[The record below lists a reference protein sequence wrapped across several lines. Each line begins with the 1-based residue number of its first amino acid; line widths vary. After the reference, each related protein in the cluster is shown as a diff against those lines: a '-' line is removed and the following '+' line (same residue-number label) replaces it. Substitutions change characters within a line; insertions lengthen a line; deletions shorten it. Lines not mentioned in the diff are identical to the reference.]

1 MQIGDLNR
9 FMWSYLQ
16 AFRRILKLFE
26 FLFKLNIDNI
36 CSDDKVRPVVLLF
49 SNLMEHPMVKNLVFA
64 AALAST
70 SIAFATNAQNAA
82 VISDKDE
89 IITVTVADNTW
100 AVVATNSTKGLT
112 KLREFHDMGDAGVQQ
127 IDYVVNCSNR
137 KLSMADF
144 KVLTAMSPQNKQTT
158 EREVA
163 DLSFYQP
170 VIQHDINIVENVCG
184 GKLAMGKSTSVN

>member
-1 MQIGDLNR
+1 
-9 FMWSYLQ
+9 
-16 AFRRILKLFE
+16 
-26 FLFKLNIDNI
+26 
-36 CSDDKVRPVVLLF
+36 
-49 SNLMEHPMVKNLVFA
+49 MVKTFVFA

-89 IITVTVADNTW
+89 IITVTVANNTW
-100 AVVATNSTKGLT
+100 AVVATNSNKGLT

-127 IDYVVNCSNR
+127 IDYVVNCNNR

-184 GKLAMGKSTSVN
+184 GKLAMGRATSVN

>member
-1 MQIGDLNR
+1 
-9 FMWSYLQ
+9 
-16 AFRRILKLFE
+16 LFE

-36 CSDDKVRPVVLLF
+36 CSDAKVRPVVLLF
-49 SNLMEHPMVKNLVFA
+49 SNLMEHPMVKNLLFA

-127 IDYVVNCSNR
+127 IDYVVNCNNR

-184 GKLAMGKSTSVN
+184 GKLAMGKATSVN

>member
-1 MQIGDLNR
+1 
-9 FMWSYLQ
+9 
-16 AFRRILKLFE
+16 
-26 FLFKLNIDNI
+26 
-36 CSDDKVRPVVLLF
+36 
-49 SNLMEHPMVKNLVFA
+49 MVKNLLFA

-127 IDYVVNCSNR
+127 IDYVVNCNNR

-184 GKLAMGKSTSVN
+184 GKLAMGKATSVN

>member
-1 MQIGDLNR
+1 
-9 FMWSYLQ
+9 
-16 AFRRILKLFE
+16 
-26 FLFKLNIDNI
+26 
-36 CSDDKVRPVVLLF
+36 
-49 SNLMEHPMVKNLVFA
+49 MVKNLVFA

-184 GKLAMGKSTSVN
+184 GKLAMGRATSVN

>member
-1 MQIGDLNR
+1 
-9 FMWSYLQ
+9 
-16 AFRRILKLFE
+16 
-26 FLFKLNIDNI
+26 
-36 CSDDKVRPVVLLF
+36 
-49 SNLMEHPMVKNLVFA
+49 MVKNLVFA

-100 AVVATNSTKGLT
+100 AVVATSSNKGLT

-127 IDYVVNCSNR
+127 IDYVVNCNNR

-184 GKLAMGKSTSVN
+184 GKLAMGKATSVN